1 MTIKHCMRYNSNKL
15 IYKNWIAKQN
25 KSKWQRF
32 RLEIYQGLVG
42 EIPNLMKERLK
53 NRLRHRMQEMRTQLI
68 SNRIRN
74 PSNYYKILKAV
85 LRLNKRKGE
94 TSEPKRIVYTKEGEP
109 IHKTSD

>member
-1 MTIKHCMRYNSNKL
+1 
-15 IYKNWIAKQN
+15 
-25 KSKWQRF
+25 
-32 RLEIYQGLVG
+32 
-42 EIPNLMKERLK
+42 
-53 NRLRHRMQEMRTQLI
+53 MQEMRTQLI